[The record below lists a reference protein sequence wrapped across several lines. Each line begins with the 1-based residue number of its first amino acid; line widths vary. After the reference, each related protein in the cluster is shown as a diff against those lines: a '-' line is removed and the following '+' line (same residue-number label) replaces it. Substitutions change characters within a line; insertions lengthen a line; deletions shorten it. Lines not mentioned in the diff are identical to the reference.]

1 VRGFLSDLTYS
12 LRLSRKSPG
21 FSFVAGLCLALG
33 ICVNTS
39 VFSTLNFLFFRAL
52 PATSSSR
59 GRITASW
66 RPHAIARGHGG
77 VQSNR
82 IEPGL

>member
-1 VRGFLSDLTYS
+1 
-12 LRLSRKSPG
+12 
-21 FSFVAGLCLALG
+21 
-33 ICVNTS
+33 
-39 VFSTLNFLFFRAL
+39 L